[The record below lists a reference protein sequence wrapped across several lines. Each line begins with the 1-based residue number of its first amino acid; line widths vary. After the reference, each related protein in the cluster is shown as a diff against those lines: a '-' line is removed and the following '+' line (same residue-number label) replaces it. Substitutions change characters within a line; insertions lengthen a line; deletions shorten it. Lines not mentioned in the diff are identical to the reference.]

1 MSKAAI
7 DAHPE
12 LRLVRHNASRLSVQ
26 RYFKPAGRHIGARP
40 VFTMFAGV
48 TRGPTGAFHVTFLDF
63 TRLRKF
69 DTLEEALQ
77 HVLAIYAL
85 EFS

>member
-1 MSKAAI
+1 
-7 DAHPE
+7 
-12 LRLVRHNASRLSVQ
+12 
-26 RYFKPAGRHIGARP
+26 
-40 VFTMFAGV
+40 MFAGV